1 MGYRHNATVN
11 INPDA
16 IRQALSDADYTL
28 SAASRII
35 GGADNYL
42 NAAVRR
48 GSMDADKLN
57 RLAHLCRV
65 DVKTLL
71 KADDAPAEEKA
82 DNPEVGGQTIARIYD
97 QLVRQNQRLE
107 DMEKHLR
114 RLQSVE
120 LRQEKMVNQQAALVD
135 LLTRWSD
142 QITKLTNQ
150 ATGCNTNLLRL
161 LALFERMKKG

>member
-1 MGYRHNATVN
+1 
-11 INPDA
+11 
-16 IRQALSDADYTL
+16 
-28 SAASRII
+28 
-35 GGADNYL
+35 
-42 NAAVRR
+42 
-48 GSMDADKLN
+48 MDADKLN

-65 DVKTLL
+65 DAKTLL

-82 DNPEVGGQTIARIYD
+82 DNPEVGGQTIARIYE

-107 DMEKHLR
+107 DMETHLR

-120 LRQEKMVNQQAALVD
+120 LRQDKMANQQAALVD
-135 LLTRWSD
+135 LLTNWSD
-142 QITKLTNQ
+142 KIMKLTNQ